1 MNYQLAYALGFHP
14 WEDAAT
20 DPPFVAKAAQMF
32 QREEQ
37 ARPPPY
43 GRALDLGTGSG
54 IWGIELAKRGWQV
67 TGVDIVEKALRRAR
81 DRVRSAGVD
90 MKLVR
95 GDVTALR
102 RAGLGTGFRFILDT
116 GTFHGL
122 QVEEQIAMGREVTA
136 VSAPDATMLLLV
148 WPRRI
153 RPLIRGADRTEVE
166 AAFPLWEIT
175 DVEPSY
181 FSLPKPLQLILR
193 PDEKWYRLRRKQSTN
208 PVAGESAH
216 QEHPA

>member
-1 MNYQLAYALGFHP
+1 MNYQLAYAIGFHP

-20 DPPFVAKAAQMF
+20 DPAFVAKAAQMF
-32 QREEQ
+32 EREEQ
-37 ARPPPY
+37 GRHPPY

-54 IWGIELAKRGWQV
+54 IWGIELVRRGWEV
-67 TGVDIVEKALRRAR
+67 TGVDLVEKALRRAR
-81 DRVRSAGVD
+81 DRVRSAGVN
-90 MKLVR
+90 MKFFR

-102 RAGLGTGFRFILDT
+102 RAGIGMGFRFILDT

-122 QVEEQIAMGREVTA
+122 RVEEQVAMGREVTA
-136 VSAPDATMLLLV
+136 VSACDATMLLLV

-166 AAFPLWEIT
+166 AAFPAWEIT

-181 FSLPKPLQLILR
+181 FSLPKPLQVILR
-193 PDEKWYRLRRKQSTN
+193 PDESWYRLRRK
-208 PVAGESAH
+208 GSAN
-216 QEHPA
+216 

>member
-1 MNYQLAYALGFHP
+1 MNYRLAYAIGFHP
-14 WEDAAT
+14 WEDAAA

-32 QREEQ
+32 DREEWG
-37 ARPPPY
+37 RRLPY

-67 TGVDIVEKALRRAR
+67 TGVDFVEKALHRAR
-81 DRVRSAGVD
+81 DRVRSAGVE

-95 GDVTALR
+95 GDVTALG
-102 RAGLGTGFRFILDT
+102 RAGIGDGFRLVLDT

-122 QVEEQIAMGREVTA
+122 HPEEQNAMGQGVTA
-136 VSAPDATMLLLV
+136 VCAPDATILLLV

-153 RPLIRGADRTEVE
+153 RPLIRGACRSEIA
-166 AAFPLWEIT
+166 AAFPAWEIT

-181 FSLPKPLQLILR
+181 FSLPKLLEVILR
-193 PDEKWYRLRRKQSTN
+193 PDEKWYRLRRRPSLN
-208 PVAGESAH
+208 SSSG
-216 QEHPA
+216 

>member
-1 MNYQLAYALGFHP
+1 MNYALAYAIGFHP

-32 QREEQ
+32 DREEQ
-37 ARPPPY
+37 ERHPPY

-54 IWGIELAKRGWQV
+54 IWGIELARRGWEV
-67 TGVDIVEKALRRAR
+67 TGVDLVEKALGRAR
-81 DRVRSAGVD
+81 NRVRSAGVD
-90 MKLVR
+90 MKLVH
-95 GDVTALR
+95 GDVTALQG
-102 RAGLGTGFRFILDT
+102 AGIGTGFRLILDT

-122 QVEEQIAMGREVTA
+122 QGEDRMAMGREVTA

-153 RPLIRGADRTEVE
+153 RPLIRGVDRSAIE
-166 AAFPLWEIT
+166 AAFPRWELT

-181 FSLPKPLQLILR
+181 FTLPRLLELVLR
-193 PDEKWYRLRRKQSTN
+193 PDESWYRLRRRPS
-208 PVAGESAH
+208 SH
-216 QEHPA
+216 